1 MILNLIRIGSK
12 EVRLT
17 KKTIK
22 RLTESI
28 EARMLEGDGS
38 MDLKDIVQTIYT
50 EVQARFNKNQRVRA
64 AKKKNE

>member
-1 MILNLIRIGSK
+1 M
-12 EVRLT
+12 RLT

-22 RLTESI
+22 KLTDNI

-38 MDLKDIVQTIYT
+38 MDLKELVQTIYS
-50 EVQARFNKNQRVRA
+50 EVQARFNKNHKVRA